1 MALNPKLRELID
13 ISKASMSREA
23 RTTFM
28 KFMNRPKLANEL
40 EMLADELS
48 CYGLECQV
56 GELVTSEDA
65 LPEVA
70 ELAFSL
76 EGYGRLLRDYVDAFE
91 WLNYKG
97 IEDIRKNSNK
107 IEVTHRNGNQYDG
120 LWYHRKGAHGTGRDI
135 IYVFYRDTFDIGFVS
150 KERSKNAVALHVK
163 EAVFDLIDEN
173 EQEVVAFGGI

>member
-1 MALNPKLRELID
+1 MALNPKLRELLA
-13 ISKASMSREA
+13 KNEASMSMEA

-28 KFMNRPKLANEL
+28 KFMNRPKMTNEL
-40 EMLADELS
+40 EFLADELS

-56 GELVTSEDA
+56 GKLATSEDA

-76 EGYGRLLRDYVDAFE
+76 EGFGRLLGDYVSAFE

-97 IEDIRKNSNK
+97 IEDIRKNSRK

-120 LWYHRKGAHGTGRDI
+120 LWYHRKGAHGTGHDI

-150 KERSKNAVALHVK
+150 KGRSKNAVALQVK
-163 EAVFDLIDEN
+163 EAMSDLIDEN
-173 EQEVVAFGGI
+173 EQEVAAFGEI